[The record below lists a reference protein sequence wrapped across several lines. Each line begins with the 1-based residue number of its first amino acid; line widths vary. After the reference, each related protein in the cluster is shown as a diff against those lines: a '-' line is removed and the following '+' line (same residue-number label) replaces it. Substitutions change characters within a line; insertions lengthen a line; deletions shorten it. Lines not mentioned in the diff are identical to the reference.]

1 MLGLNGGLPLQTS
14 PAQPTA
20 ACPTSLSLRIPTG
33 CQLSMAIR
41 RWPPEI
47 ATLTHVFG
55 DFGATR
61 RSRTNGARRHLPH
74 PEEPLIVTI
83 KYVGYML
90 RPSH

>member
-1 MLGLNGGLPLQTS
+1 
-14 PAQPTA
+14 
-20 ACPTSLSLRIPTG
+20 
-33 CQLSMAIR
+33 MAIR
-41 RWPPEI
+41 QWPPEI